1 MSDLIVEA
9 NAELT
14 VTRYTRGL
22 IGPAVTPAGCVKNGG
37 LIHAIAPPG
46 CWGPMITPTFHGG
59 HEVTAP
65 VLIEGAEVGDGIAL
79 FIEKEWIRSKASAS
93 GVMTTNA
100 KAFKDDPFVDKHCPG
115 CGKPWPDYIVEGT
128 GQRAVR
134 CAACDTVV
142 DTFGFDE
149 GYTIVFDEE
158 RRVGIT
164 VTEEVAHRL
173 ALDARDLI
181 ALPATSEQVPILLY
195 EPGRMSST
203 LVRLRPSIGNIGST
217 PTRMLPDSHNAG
229 DFGHGLIG
237 ASHQYGCTEHELIAA
252 KTDGHL
258 DCMDVRPG
266 AVLIVPVKTRG
277 GGIYLGDAHAVIGEG
292 EIALH
297 GIDITADVT
306 VRAEVIKGLGN
317 DGPILLP
324 VVEDLPF
331 YGRPFT
337 PQEYLLGD
345 RLGQEYGLPH
355 ALRVGPIQVFGTGA
369 TINAATDNAV
379 TRAAKLFGISEAEV
393 RNRCTISGG
402 VKIAR
407 LPGAVQLSLLVP
419 FSRLDAKG
427 LGDLVR
433 RQYGLA

>member
-1 MSDLIVEA
+1 MAMGDLIVEA

-22 IGPAVTPAGCVKNGG
+22 IGPNVTPAGFVKNGG
-37 LIHAIAPPG
+37 RIHAIAPPG

-65 VLIEGAEVGDGIAL
+65 VQIEGAEVGDGIAL

-115 CGKPWPDYIVEGT
+115 CGKPWPDYVVDGT

-134 CAACDTVV
+134 CAACGTEN

-149 GYTIVFDEE
+149 GYTVVFDEE

-164 VTEEVAHRL
+164 VTEEIAHRF

-195 EPGRMSST
+195 EPGRISST
-203 LVRLRPSIGNIGST
+203 LIRLRPSIGNIGST
-217 PTRMLPDSHNAG
+217 PTRTLPDSHNAG

-237 ASHQYGCTEHELIAA
+237 ANHQYGCTEHELMAA

-266 AVLIVPVKTRG
+266 AVLIVPVKVPG
-277 GGIYLGDAHAVIGEG
+277 GGIYLGDAHAAIGEG

-306 VRAEVIKGLGN
+306 VRVEVI
-317 DGPILLP
+317 
-324 VVEDLPF
+324 
-331 YGRPFT
+331 
-337 PQEYLLGD
+337 
-345 RLGQEYGLPH
+345 H
-355 ALRVGPIQVFGTGA
+355 ALASGRGPAVLRAPLHATGIRAGRQARPGIRVAASGPRRPYPGVRDGGHHQCCNRQRGDACGKAVRDLRSGGTQPLHHQRRREDRAPARRGA
-369 TINAATDNAV
+369 TQPADAV
-379 TRAAKLFGISEAEV
+379 PPAG
-393 RNRCTISGG
+393 
-402 VKIAR
+402 
-407 LPGAVQLSLLVP
+407 
-419 FSRLDAKG
+419 
-427 LGDLVR
+427 
-433 RQYGLA
+433 